1 MPFNGLLMGCSREY
15 WYGAIQKIFKIAGTE
30 SFTWSKIMTTYPDI
44 SKSVLSRLKCS
55 GYIQKDKRPVIING
69 KPKIPKTVMWR
80 LHPEAVAMCRSNG
93 NTKPTNIVKQ
103 KSVMKK
109 CICKPKIIKK
119 VNH

>member
-1 MPFNGLLMGCSREY
+1 MPFSGLLMGCSREY

-55 GYIQKDKRPVIING
+55 GWIQKDKRPVIING

-80 LHPEAVAMCRSNG
+80 LHPEAISMCRNG
-93 NTKPTNIVKQ
+93 GNNKAKVTKIMKPI
-103 KSVMKK
+103 KK
-109 CICKPKIIKK
+109 CVCEPKNIKK
-119 VNH
+119 